1 MLQLSNK
8 NQKLTES
15 LVKQTLE
22 VHRMNSELKSLND
35 SLETSRQV
43 LSNEVRTVET
53 VKENSYMILEL
64 LNSPVV

>member
-1 MLQLSNK
+1 M
-8 NQKLTES
+8 
-15 LVKQTLE
+15 E